1 MERGGLCVMCC
12 ELCVG
17 RGGRWREGGAP
28 RHPSPCTQPTSHT
41 RHPSPSILPPL
52 SPLTALTTSYRDHPS
67 PFISPSISLHTA
79 LTTSPLL
86 LHFPVPCYTHATPLP
101 SSPRTMSDTRH
112 PFPFISR
119 THPTPCHT
127 HATPLPSSRSLSPHP
142 PPRSMSHTRHP
153 SPFNSSLGTIS
164 LVCLCQE
171 GYTCFDLKKRKKKQK
186 TGAFLWNTL
195 PLTDR
200 SCHSLSSFK
209 RKRRVHLEAVTQD
222 GL

>member
-52 SPLTALTTSYRDHPS
+52 SPLTALTTSCRDHPS

-79 LTTSPLL
+79 LTTSPLF
-86 LHFPVPCYTHATPLP
+86 LHFPVPGYTHATPLP
-101 SSPRTMSDTRH
+101 SSPRTRSDTRH

-119 THPTPCHT
+119 THPTRCHT
-127 HATPLPSSRSLSPHP
+127 PPLSLHPAPSPRTP
-142 PPRSMSHTRHP
+142 PPTAPPPHVTHTP
-153 SPFNSSLGTIS
+153 PLSLQLIS
-164 LVCLCQE
+164 RNYQL
-171 GYTCFDLKKRKKKQK
+171 
-186 TGAFLWNTL
+186 TL
-195 PLTDR
+195 PR
-200 SCHSLSSFK
+200 P
-209 RKRRVHLEAVTQD
+209 RRLY
-222 GL
+222 LF